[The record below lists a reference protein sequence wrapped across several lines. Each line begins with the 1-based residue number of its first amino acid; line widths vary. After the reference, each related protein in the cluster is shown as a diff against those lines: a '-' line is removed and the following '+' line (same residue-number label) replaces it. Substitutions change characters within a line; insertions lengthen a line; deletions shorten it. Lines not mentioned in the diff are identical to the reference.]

1 MAACEACSAALHT
14 QSHPSCTL
22 PLTQTCARLSQL
34 TPRLFY
40 AFYTRESL
48 VIHTAVSNVLDA
60 LGATNPNV
68 YIPGV
73 DL

>member
-1 MAACEACSAALHT
+1 MSRMWQPARLHT

-22 PLTQTCARLSQL
+22 RLTQTCARLSQL

-60 LGATNPNV
+60 VKLM
-68 YIPGV
+68 YV
-73 DL
+73 DSHQCYKS